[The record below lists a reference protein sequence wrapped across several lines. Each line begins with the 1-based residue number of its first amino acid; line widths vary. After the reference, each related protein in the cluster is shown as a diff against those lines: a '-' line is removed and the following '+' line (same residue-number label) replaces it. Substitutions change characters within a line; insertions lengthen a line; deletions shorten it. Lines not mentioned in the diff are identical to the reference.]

1 MRWTRNYIP
10 QPKQDY
16 LYKQAMVLTVM
27 GNIILASSKG
37 VIAYL
42 SGSVSL
48 YADAANSVSDVVYSL
63 LMVFGLYVSQRPPD
77 ISHPQG
83 HSRFEPLVGL
93 MVTASMAFT
102 GFEAARAS
110 WVRFVEGG
118 AAVEP
123 GLPTIILL
131 VSAAVKSG
139 MFLRIRWIA
148 SQLSSPALNTAAQ
161 DNISDVL
168 TSIAAFMGV
177 LGSSFIHPLADPVG
191 GFLVSAWIFR
201 AVWRAVRENLG
212 FLTGAGADLEL
223 RKRLAQE
230 AGLVPGVLR
239 VHHLMTEYAGPRLVV
254 DLHINV
260 KGSLTLNDAH
270 IISDEVITRLEMIS
284 DVDRVYVHVEP
295 EGFD

>member
-1 MRWTRNYIP
+1 MRWTRNYTP
-10 QPKQDY
+10 QPKQDF
-16 LYKQAMVLTVM
+16 LYKQAMIITVV
-27 GNIILASSKG
+27 GNIVLATSKAL
-37 VIAYL
+37 IAYV

-93 MVTASMAFT
+93 MVTASMTFA

-110 WVRFVEGG
+110 WVRFMAGG
-118 AAVEP
+118 LAVEP
-123 GLPTIILL
+123 GLPTLVLL
-131 VSAAVKSG
+131 ASAAVKLA

-148 SQLSSPALNTAAQ
+148 SQLASPALNTTAQ
-161 DNISDVL
+161 DNLSDVL
-168 TSIAAFMGV
+168 TSIAAFIGA
-177 LGSSFIHPLADPVG
+177 LGSKFIHPLADPLG

-201 AVWRAVRENLG
+201 AVWRAARDNLG
-212 FLTGAGADLEL
+212 FLTGAGADQEL
-223 RKRLAQE
+223 REQLVHE
-230 AGLVPGVLR
+230 ASLVPGVLG

-254 DLHINV
+254 DLHVNV
-260 KGSLTLNDAH
+260 DGAMTLHAAH
-270 IISDEVITRLEMIS
+270 VISDAVIERLETFP